1 MKAVLDLQDLKAVLL
16 LLETLEEGPYRG
28 FTQRVRDL
36 VVEVTPD
43 ATLRGA
49 GLRHVYHLLVPQHG
63 SETAP
68 LWESMARQLQKLLDA
83 WNYEGR
89 SEVMLHS
96 DPAEMPQRQASP
108 S

>member
-1 MKAVLDLQDLKAVLL
+1 M
-16 LLETLEEGPYRG
+16 
-28 FTQRVRDL
+28 
-36 VVEVTPD
+36 VVVAPD

-49 GLRHVYHLLVPQHG
+49 GLRHLYHLLVPSHG

-96 DPAEMPQRQASP
+96 DPVEMPQRQASP